1 LTEPVTAPPH
11 APSWLDATLVYA
23 RPRMLSMLAL
33 GFSSGLPFMLIYNT
47 LSAWLRQSG
56 IERATISTLSLVG
69 LAYSAKFLWSPI
81 VDRVRLPLIGRV
93 LGQRRSWMLLAQICV
108 AAALLTIS
116 ISEPAGD
123 LRRLVIVTFAL
134 AFSAATQD
142 IAIDA
147 WRIETATLTE
157 QGPMAAAYQFGY
169 RLAILVSTGGALWI
183 AADKGWHQSYAT
195 MAALLGVGIATTLLV
210 REPERRAP
218 LQSVLTERRVVEWL
232 KHRRHWPERM
242 QRAGAWFLGAVICP
256 VLDFFARYGW
266 QLGLLL
272 FAFISTYRL
281 TDYTMGVMSNPFYID
296 MHYSLKQVAAIVKF
310 YGTVLS
316 IVGVIAGGAAIMHWG
331 RVRALLLGS
340 ALVMISNISYSILAS
355 RGVPSELG
363 LATIISLDN
372 FAQGV
377 HGTALI
383 AFMSSLTSASYTAT
397 QYALLSSLYTLPPKL
412 LMSRSGQVVTAIG
425 YPSFYLYTAALSI
438 PALLLL
444 LVLLFRRDFRRIT
457 SEADANSAAA
467 RAIEA

>member
-1 LTEPVTAPPH
+1 MTEPLTA
-11 APSWLDATLVYA
+11 SDRTGTWLDAILVYV

-81 VDRVRLPLIGRV
+81 VDRLRLPLIGRV
-93 LGQRRSWMLLAQICV
+93 LGQRRSWMLLAQICI
-108 AAALLTIS
+108 AGALLAIAA
-116 ISEPAGD
+116 SEPASNIQ
-123 LRRLVIVTFAL
+123 RLVIVTFVL

-142 IAIDA
+142 IAVDA
-147 WRIETATLTE
+147 WRIETASLAE

-195 MAALLGVGIATTLLV
+195 MAALLTIGIATTLLV
-210 REPERRAP
+210 HEPERRAR

-232 KHRRHWPERM
+232 QHRKHWPQKM
-242 QRAGAWFLGAVICP
+242 QRLGAWFLGAVICP

-281 TDYTMGVMSNPFYID
+281 TDYTMGVMSNSFYID
-296 MHYSLKQVAAIVKF
+296 MHYSLKEVAAIVKL

-316 IVGVIAGGAAIMHWG
+316 IAGVIAGGAAVMHWG
-331 RVRALLLGS
+331 RVRSLLLGS
-340 ALVMISNISYSILAS
+340 ALIMISNISYSILAS
-355 RGVPSELG
+355 RGVPSEWG
-363 LATIISLDN
+363 LATVISLDN
-372 FAQGV
+372 FAMGV

-383 AFMSSLTSASYTAT
+383 AFMSSLTSAGYTAT
-397 QYALLSSLYTLPPKL
+397 QYALLSSLYALPPKL
-412 LMSRSGQVVTAIG
+412 LMSRSGHVATAIG

-438 PALLLL
+438 PALL
-444 LVLLFRRDFRRIT
+444 VLAVLFLRHDFRRIT
-457 SEADANSAAA
+457 SEADANSSAA
-467 RAIEA
+467 RTTEA